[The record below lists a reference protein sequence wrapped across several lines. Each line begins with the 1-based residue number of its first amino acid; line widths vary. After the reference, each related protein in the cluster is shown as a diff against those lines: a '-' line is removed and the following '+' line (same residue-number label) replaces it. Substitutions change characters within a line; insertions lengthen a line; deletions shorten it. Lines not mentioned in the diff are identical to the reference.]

1 MDMWTT
7 SVLPTYPQPNK
18 FVIMKNEV
26 RLQKFAD
33 QEPAWSALRVEHRSV
48 EMEKSIPLL
57 TPRQRKVC
65 PHHLLKRRRR
75 DAAQDYLESGA
86 AP

>member
-1 MDMWTT
+1 MWTT

-18 FVIMKNEV
+18 FLIVTNEIG
-26 RLQKFAD
+26 REKFAE
-33 QEPAWSALRVEHRSV
+33 QEPAWSALFVEPRSV
-48 EMEKSIPLL
+48 ETEKSIPLL
-57 TPRQRKVC
+57 TPRQIKVC
-65 PHHLLKRRRR
+65 PHHPPKRRRR

>member
-1 MDMWTT
+1 MWTT

-18 FVIMKNEV
+18 LVVVNNEV
-26 RLQKFAD
+26 RRQKSAE
-33 QEPAWSALRVEHRSV
+33 QEAAWSAPLVEQGSV
-48 EMEKSIPLL
+48 ETEKSIPLL
-57 TPRQRKVC
+57 TPRQIKVC
-65 PHHLLKRRRR
+65 PHHRPKRRRR

>member
-1 MDMWTT
+1 MWTT

-18 FVIMKNEV
+18 LLIVTNEV
-26 RLQKFAD
+26 GREKCAE
-33 QEPAWSALRVEHRSV
+33 QELAWSALFVERRAV

-57 TPRQRKVC
+57 TLRQIKVC
-65 PHHLLKRRRR
+65 PHHPPKRRRR
-75 DAAQDYLESGA
+75 DAAQDYLEWGA